1 MLVGGLIGGL
11 IGGHLLVQGY
21 ERGRESSRI
30 LADPPIGNLLDG
42 RWIEV
47 VPLRAS
53 IPHSD
58 HQIGLC
64 QHSEVFHHSK
74 AGHLRKHLAQLVECL
89 PVAVEQAIQE
99 CPSRRVGECPK
110 DFTALFHTIYNM

>member
-1 MLVGGLIGGL
+1 VPIGGL
-11 IGGHLLVQGY
+11 IGGHLVVQGY
-21 ERGRESSRI
+21 ERGRESSRV

-53 IPHSD
+53 IPRSD
-58 HQIGLC
+58 HQIGVS
-64 QHSEVFHHSK
+64 QHGEVFHHSE
-74 AGHLRKHLAQLVECL
+74 AGHLGKHLAQLVECL

-99 CPSRRVGECPK
+99 CPSGRVSECPK
-110 DFTALFHTIYNM
+110 DFTALVHTIYNM